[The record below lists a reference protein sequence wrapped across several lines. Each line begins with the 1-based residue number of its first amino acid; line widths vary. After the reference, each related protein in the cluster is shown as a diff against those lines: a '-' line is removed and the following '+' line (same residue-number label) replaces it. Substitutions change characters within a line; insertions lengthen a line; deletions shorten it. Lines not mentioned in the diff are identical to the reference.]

1 MKTKILRN
9 TLLSLGVPFALA
21 ATLPLQLAV
30 QGQAPNGP
38 KYRKYKLIEV
48 QPLGGTDSYQV
59 APLKNLNNR
68 GESIAQSTTATP
80 DPYCPN
86 NCFSGDGLVTHP
98 VVLQK
103 NGILTDL
110 GAPAGVVATMNSG
123 IPTWI
128 DDNGLIEGL
137 YENGLID
144 PLTGFPEFRAALWGK
159 NGSAIDLGTL
169 GGNSSQGN
177 GVNSRGQVVGV
188 ALNAMPEDPN
198 LTGPMYFGIPAATQV
213 RAFLWQNGAIQDL
226 GTLGGNDANPLEI
239 NESGQIAGYSYTD
252 STVND
257 STGLPTTHPFL
268 WEKGQMRD
276 LGSLGGTL
284 ALPSRIDFPG
294 GQILNSHGQV
304 AGTSTLAGD
313 MVEHAFV
320 WTGEMMR
327 DLGTLGGNNSEGTSI
342 NDAGAVVGRSD
353 VSPTSQFHHAFLWE
367 HGTMTDL
374 GVVAPCHNST
384 ANDINARGQVVGGFG
399 RCTDNP
405 DDLTFFSAFLW
416 ERGKP
421 IVDLNTLVSPA
432 TDLHL
437 TDAAFINERGEI
449 AGVGLLPNG
458 ETRAV
463 LLVPL
468 PGP

>member
-9 TLLSLGVPFALA
+9 ILLSLGVIFALA
-21 ATLPLQLAV
+21 PALPFQPSAR
-30 QGQAPNGP
+30 GEPPNNL

-48 QPLGGTDSYQV
+48 KPLGGTDSYQV

-68 GESIAQSTTATP
+68 GQFIAQSTTVTP

-103 NGILTDL
+103 NGVLTDL
-110 GAPAGVVATMNSG
+110 PAPAGVDGTMNSG

-144 PLTGFPEFRAALWGK
+144 QLTGFPEFRAVLWDK
-159 NGSAIDLGTL
+159 NGIAINLGTL

-188 ALNAMPEDPN
+188 ALNATPEDPN
-198 LTGPMYFGIPAATQV
+198 FTGPMYFGLPAATQV

-239 NESGQIAGYSYTD
+239 NERGQIAGYSYTN
-252 STVND
+252 TTAND

-268 WEKGQMRD
+268 WQDGQMRD

-284 ALPSRIDFPG
+284 ALPSRIAFVG

-313 MVEHAFV
+313 NIEHAFL
-320 WTGEMMR
+320 WTGEAMR
-327 DLGTLGGNNSEGTSI
+327 DIGTLGGDNSEATSI
-342 NDAGAVVGRSD
+342 NDAGQVVGRSD
-353 VSPTSQFHHAFLWE
+353 FSATSPFHHAFVWQ

-374 GVVAPCHNST
+374 GVVAPCRNST
-384 ANDINARGQVVGGFG
+384 ANDINSGGDVVGGLG
-399 RCTDNP
+399 RCTDNSN
-405 DDLTFFSAFLW
+405 DLTFFSAFLW
-416 ERGKP
+416 EPGKP
-421 IVDLNTLVSPA
+421 IVDLNALVSPPS
-432 TDLHL
+432 DLHL

-458 ETRAV
+458 DTRAV

-468 PGP
+468 PEP